1 MTNTVLPPLA
11 DLVPGALRPG
21 AELLAKGAVMARTW
35 QVGRNLFLDTM
46 GVPSEAAYKRRT
58 AVQGRI
64 MQHAHIGFRSV
75 DRTLDAI
82 RTVHES
88 CARLGTVVDRF
99 GITLDWSMGY
109 PLAQRSQRPRGTGIV
124 LDGPED
130 FSRIT
135 GIVPAA
141 AHFGDFMLGLPGAV
155 ENTRAA
161 LAAGVTTV
169 GNLGQYF
176 TFRLPDWDDDV
187 ATTEATVTALGLIAA
202 QPVEVLVHSNLDD
215 GFAGLFADM
224 SSALGMVLIEKYIV
238 DALIGAKVSH
248 CYGHHFTAPLMR
260 LAFHH
265 ALMQVSDTPG
275 SMIFGNTVS
284 YRSTPAGNFAS
295 LASYLQADIWSLQ
308 RRASGHAINPVPV
321 TENERIPDTDE
332 IIDAQVFAARMVEH
346 ASANLGLIDLAL
358 VDGMA
363 ASLVD
368 GGRAFAGKVLT
379 GLREAGIDARD
390 PAALM
395 LALRRIGPKRLEA
408 LYGAGAADR
417 AAWGGRRAIVLAEW
431 VEELQHATES
441 WVAKVPVSARRL
453 IEASGLKVC
462 VASSDVHEHGKNLIE
477 HLLTSLGVEAVDGG
491 TSVDPDDLVEIALA
505 RGCDVIAISTYNGI
519 ALRFA
524 SEVLGALERA
534 GRSIPVCIGG
544 RLNQIPDDSNSG
556 LPVDVTRE
564 ISVLGALPCETPE
577 RMVLELEALALA
589 KRGDL
594 RSGSGPGRPVAA
606 STGQ

>member
-1 MTNTVLPPLA
+1 MTSMLLPPRA
-11 DLVPGALRPG
+11 DLVPAALRPG
-21 AELLAKGAVMARTW
+21 AELLAEGAAMARDW
-35 QVGRNLFLDTM
+35 QVGRNLFLDSAD
-46 GVPSEAAYKRRT
+46 VASEAAYKRK
-58 AVQGRI
+58 AAAEGRI

-75 DRTLDAI
+75 ERTLEAI
-82 RTVHES
+82 RAVHES
-88 CARLGTVVDRF
+88 CARQGTKVDRF

-109 PLAQRSQRPRGTGIV
+109 PLAQRQQRPRGTGIV
-124 LDGPED
+124 LNGPED
-130 FSRIT
+130 FARIT
-135 GIVPAA
+135 GVVPAA
-141 AHFGDFMLGLPGAV
+141 AHFGDFMLGLPGAI

-238 DALIGAKVSH
+238 DELIGARASH

-265 ALMQVSDTPG
+265 ALMQVTQTPG

-284 YRSTPAGNFAS
+284 YKSTPAGNFAS

-308 RRASGHAINPVPV
+308 RQPSGHAINPVPV

-332 IIDAQVFAARMVEH
+332 IVDAQVFAGKLVEH
-346 ASANLGLIDLAL
+346 ASASLGLIDLAP
-358 VDGMA
+358 VDAMA
-363 ASLVD
+363 ASLVE
-368 GGRAFAGKVLT
+368 GARTFEGRVLSGLAG
-379 GLREAGIDARD
+379 AGIDTRD
-390 PAALM
+390 PAQLM
-395 LALRRIGPKRLEA
+395 LALRRIGPRRLEA
-408 LYGAGAADR
+408 LYGAGPVDR
-417 AAWGGRRAIVLAEW
+417 AAWGGRRALVLAEW
-431 VEELQHATES
+431 VEELQHATGS
-441 WVAKVPVSARRL
+441 WLAKVPPAARTL
-453 IEASGLKVC
+453 IGASRFKVC

-477 HLLTSLGVEAVDGG
+477 HLLTGLGIEAVDGG
-491 TSVDPDDLVEIALA
+491 TSTDPDDLVAIALA
-505 RGCDVIAISTYNGI
+505 SDCDVIAISTYNGI

-524 SEVLGALERA
+524 GEVLTALAKA
-534 GRSIPVCIGG
+534 GRTLPVCIGG

-556 LPVDVTRE
+556 LPVDVTDE
-564 ISVLGALPCETPE
+564 IAALGAVPCETPE
-577 RMVLELEALALA
+577 RMVAELEALALTRVGDRIFG
-589 KRGDL
+589 KR
-594 RSGSGPGRPVAA
+594 PG
-606 STGQ
+606 